1 MQVREIK
8 VLRGPNFWSIK
19 KHKLIQIL
27 LDLEELEFQPTNKIP
42 GFHDRIQQLLPS
54 LYEHQCSEGDKGGF
68 FERVK
73 DGTWMGHVIEHIA
86 LELQSLAGM
95 KHTGFGRTRG
105 TGKEGWYHVVF
116 SYEEEQAGRHAAKAA
131 VTIANALINGEDYD
145 VKKDIKEIHELW
157 HKEKLGPTT
166 FSIVEEAQKRNIP
179 VLRLDEGSLVQLGY
193 GSRQK
198 RVEAAITSYTSSIAV
213 DLAGDKDRT
222 KKLLT
227 SANIPVPFGEV
238 VSNVENLKNV
248 IEFIG
253 FPIVLKPL
261 NGNHGKGATINIT
274 NWPCAMTAFQRAQK
288 ISEKVIVEK
297 FVQGHDFRVL
307 VVNDKFIAAA
317 LRKPAFVVGDG
328 RSTIQELIDA
338 INNDPRRGTCHEKV
352 LTAIKVD
359 DVTMEL
365 LAMSNYTLETILP
378 LGAEFFL
385 KPTANLST
393 GGTATD
399 VTDEV
404 HSANIFLF
412 ERLARVVGLDICG
425 IDVMAPDLKTPIR
438 ENGGVVIEV
447 NAAPGFRM
455 HLEPTSGQPRNVAKH
470 VVDMLFKSGNG
481 RIPIVAITGTNGKT
495 TTSRLISNMAK
506 QAGFSTG
513 YTTTD
518 GIYINDHLVL
528 KGDCSGPQSA
538 QFILKDPCVEY
549 AVLECA
555 RGGILRSGLGFDQCD
570 CAVVTNVAEDHLGL
584 DGIDSVEK
592 LAKVKS
598 VLPETVATTG
608 YAVLNADDDLV
619 YAMKERLNCKIALF
633 SLHADNIRIEEH
645 CKNGGLAAVYEN
657 GYLLLRTGNHLIP
670 VEETRN
676 IPLTFGGKADFNIA
690 NVLAATLAAYTNR
703 IKLNTIR
710 EVLRNFVPSYE
721 TTPGRLN
728 VFDFG
733 DFNVVLDY
741 AHNPHAVKA
750 IGKFVNSFNAKTRIG
765 IITGVGDRRD
775 EDIIALGEESARI
788 FDQIIIRHDDDMR
801 GRTIEEVENLV
812 TKGIVNINPAIPI
825 TYSMA
830 ECEAVEYAIS
840 HAVHDS
846 IIVVLTENIKKVTEC
861 VLQHQKKY
869 KEQNHQW
876 QTAV

>member
-19 KHKLIQIL
+19 KTKLIQLL

-42 GFHDRIQQLLPS
+42 GFYERIQQLLPS
-54 LYEHQCSEGDKGGF
+54 LYDHQCSEGHKGGF

-73 DGTWMGHVIEHIA
+73 DGTWMGHVIEHMA

-95 KHTGFGRTRG
+95 KHLAFGRTRG
-105 TGKEGWYHVVF
+105 TGKEGLYHVVF
-116 SYEEEQAGRHAAKAA
+116 SYEEEQAGLYAGKAA
-131 VTIANALINGEDYD
+131 VRIAEALIRGEEYD
-145 VKKDIKEIHELW
+145 VQKDIREIHELW
-157 HKEKLGPTT
+157 HNEKLGPTT
-166 FSIVEEAQKRNIP
+166 YSLVEEAQKRNIP
-179 VLRLDEGSLVQLGY
+179 FLRLDDGSLVQLGY

-198 RVEAAITSYTSSIAV
+198 RVEAAITSYTNSISV
-213 DLAGDKDRT
+213 DIAGDKDRT

-238 VSNVENLKNV
+238 ISNVENLKKV
-248 IEFIG
+248 IEYIG

-288 ISEKVIVEK
+288 YSEKVIIEK
-297 FVQGHDFRVL
+297 FIQGLDFRVL
-307 VVNDKFIAAA
+307 LVNDKFVAAA

-328 RSTIQELIDA
+328 RSTIQELIDGV
-338 INNDPRRGTCHEKV
+338 NKDPRRGHCHEKV
-352 LTAIKVD
+352 LTTIKVD
-359 DVTMEL
+359 EVTMEL
-365 LAMSNYTLETILP
+365 LAKSNYTLETILP
-378 LGAEFFL
+378 LGEEFSL

-404 HSANIFLF
+404 HPANVFLF
-412 ERLARVVGLDICG
+412 ERLSRVVGLDICG

-438 ENGGVVIEV
+438 ENGGVVLEV

-470 VVDMLFKSGNG
+470 VVDMLFKNGNG
-481 RIPIVAITGTNGKT
+481 RIPIVTITGTNGKT
-495 TTSRLISNMAK
+495 TTSRLIANMAK
-506 QAGFSTG
+506 QAGFVTG

-538 QFILKDPCVEY
+538 QFVLKDPLVEY

-598 VLPETVATTG
+598 VLPETVCSTG

-619 YAMKERLNCKIALF
+619 YAMKDRLSCKIALF
-633 SLHADNIRIEEH
+633 SMYADNVRIEEH
-645 CKNGGLAAVYEN
+645 CSRGGLAAVYEN

-670 VEETRN
+670 IEEARN
-676 IPLTFGGKADFNIA
+676 IPLTFGGKAEFNIA
-690 NVLAATLAAYTNR
+690 NALAACLAAYTNR

-710 EVLRNFVPSYE
+710 EVLRTFTPSHE
-721 TTPGRLN
+721 TTPGRVN

-733 DFNVVLDY
+733 DFNIVADY

-750 IGKFVNSFNAKTRIG
+750 MGKFINSFGAKRKVG

-775 EDIIALGEESARI
+775 EDIIALGEESAKI
-788 FDQIIIRHDDDMR
+788 FDEIIIRHDDDMR
-801 GRTIEEVENLV
+801 GRSVEEVEDLLTNGLV
-812 TKGIVNINPAIPI
+812 KIKPNIPI
-825 TYSMA
+825 IYSMA
-830 ECEAVEYAIS
+830 ECEAVDYAIK
-840 HAVHDS
+840 HATPNSV
-846 IIVVLTENIKKVTEC
+846 IVVLTEKIKKVTEC
-861 VLQHQKKY
+861 ILHHHKKY
-869 KEQNHQW
+869 REQNQQW
-876 QTAV
+876 QRAV

>member
-1 MQVREIK
+1 MQVRETK

-19 KHKLIQIL
+19 KTRLIQLL

-42 GFHDRIQQLLPS
+42 GFYERIQQLLPS
-54 LYEHQCSEGDKGGF
+54 LYEHECSEGRPGGF

-95 KHTGFGRTRG
+95 KHTGFGRTRA

-116 SYEEEQAGRHAAKAA
+116 SYEEEQAGIYAGQSA
-131 VTIANALINGEDYD
+131 VRVADALINGEPYD
-145 VKKDIKEIHELW
+145 IQKDVREIHDLW

-166 FSIVEEAQKRNIP
+166 YSIVEEAQKRNIP
-179 VLRLDEGSLVQLGY
+179 FLRLDEGSMVQLGY

-198 RVEAAITSYTSSIAV
+198 RVEAAVTSYTNSISV
-213 DLAGDKDRT
+213 DLAADKDRT

-227 SANIPVPFGEV
+227 SANIPVPYGEV
-238 VSNVENLKNV
+238 VGDVETLKSV
-248 IEFIG
+248 IDYIG

-274 NWPCAMTAFQRAQK
+274 NWLCAMTAFQRAQK
-288 ISEKVIVEK
+288 YSEKVIVEK
-297 FVQGHDFRVL
+297 FIQGSDFRVL
-307 VVNDKFIAAA
+307 LVNNKFVAAA
-317 LRKPAFVVGDG
+317 VRKPAFVVGDG
-328 RSTIQELIDA
+328 RSTIQELIDTV
-338 INNDPRRGTCHEKV
+338 NKDPKRGECHEKV

-365 LAMSNYTLETILP
+365 LCKNNYTLETVLP
-378 LGAEFFL
+378 LGEEFFL
-385 KPTANLST
+385 KLTANLST

-404 HSANIFLF
+404 HPANIFLF
-412 ERLARVVGLDICG
+412 ERLSRVVGLDICG
-425 IDVMAPDLKTPIR
+425 IDVMAPDLRTPIR
-438 ENGGVVIEV
+438 ENGGVVLEV

-455 HLEPTSGQPRNVAKH
+455 HLEPTTGQPRNVAKH
-470 VVDMLFKSGNG
+470 VVDMLFKNGNG
-481 RIPIVAITGTNGKT
+481 RIPIVTVTGTNGKT
-495 TTSRLISNMAK
+495 TISRLIANMAK
-506 QAGFSTG
+506 HAGFATG

-518 GIYINDHLVL
+518 GIYIDDHLVL

-538 QFILKDPCVEY
+538 QFVLKDPLVEY

-584 DGIDSVEK
+584 EGIDSLEK

-598 VLPETVATTG
+598 VLPETVCSTG
-608 YAVLNADDDLV
+608 YAILNADDDLV
-619 YAMKERLNCKIALF
+619 YAMKDGLNCKIALF
-633 SLHADNIRIEEH
+633 SMYADNVRVEEH
-645 CKNGGLAAVYEN
+645 CSKGGLAAVYEN

-670 VEETRN
+670 IEEARN
-676 IPLTFGGKADFNIA
+676 VPLTFGGKAEFNIA
-690 NVLAATLAAYTNR
+690 NALAASLAAYTNK
-703 IKLNTIR
+703 IKLNIIR
-710 EVLRNFVPSYE
+710 EVLQNFVPSHE
-721 TTPGRLN
+721 MTPGRVN

-750 IGKFVNSFNAKTRIG
+750 IGKFINSFGAKTKVG

-775 EDIIALGEESARI
+775 QDIIALGEESAQI
-788 FDQIIIRHDDDMR
+788 FDEIIIRHDEDMR
-801 GRTIEEVENLV
+801 GRTIEDVENLI
-812 TKGIVNINPAIPI
+812 TKGVVNINPNIPI
-825 TYSMA
+825 TYSMT
-830 ECEAVEYAIS
+830 ECEAVDYAID
-840 HAVHDS
+840 HALPNSV
-846 IIVVLTENIKKVTEC
+846 IVVLTEKIKQVTEC
-861 VLQHQKKY
+861 VSRHQKKY
-869 KEQNHQW
+869 REQNYQW
-876 QTAV
+876 QRAV

>member
-42 GFHDRIQQLLPS
+42 GFYERIQQLLPS
-54 LYEHQCSEGDKGGF
+54 LYEHQCSEGHRGGF
-68 FERVK
+68 FKRVK

-95 KHTGFGRTRG
+95 KYTVFGRTRS

-116 SYEEEQAGRHAAKAA
+116 AYEEEQSGRHAAGAA
-131 VTIANALINGEDYD
+131 IRIAHALINGEDYD
-145 VKKDIKEIHELW
+145 VEKDVKKIHDLW
-157 HKEKLGPTT
+157 HTEKLGPTT
-166 FSIVEEAQKRNIP
+166 YSIVEEAQKRNIP
-179 VLRLDEGSLVQLGY
+179 VLRVDEGSLVQLGY

-213 DLAGDKDRT
+213 DLAGDKNRT

-238 VSNVENLKNV
+238 VDSVENLKSV

-288 ISEKVIVEK
+288 FSENVIVEK
-297 FVQGHDFRVL
+297 FVQGDDFRVL
-307 VVNDKFIAAA
+307 IVNDKFVAAA
-317 LRKPAFVVGDG
+317 LRKPACVIGDG
-328 RSTIQELIDA
+328 RSTIQELITA
-338 INNDPRRGTCHEKV
+338 INKDPRRGTCHEKV

-359 DVTMEL
+359 EVTVEL
-365 LAMSNYTLETILP
+365 LNKSNYSLDTVLP
-378 LGAEFFL
+378 LGEEFFL

-404 HSANIFLF
+404 HPANVFLF
-412 ERLARVVGLDICG
+412 ERLARLVGLDICG

-438 ENGGVVIEV
+438 ENGGVVLEV

-455 HLEPTSGQPRNVAKH
+455 HLEPTAGQPRNVAKH

-570 CAVVTNVAEDHLGL
+570 CAVVTNIAEDHLGL
-584 DGIDSVEK
+584 DGIDTLEK

-598 VLPETVATTG
+598 VLPETVSPTG

-633 SLHADNIRIEEH
+633 SMYADNVRIEEH

-670 VEETRN
+670 IEEVKN
-676 IPLTFGGKADFNIA
+676 IPLTFGGKAEFNIA
-690 NVLAATLAAYTNR
+690 NALAASLAAYTNR

-710 EVLRNFVPSYE
+710 EVLKNFVPSYE
-721 TTPGRLN
+721 TTPGRVN

-733 DFNVVLDY
+733 DFNLVLDY

-750 IGKFVNSFNAKTRIG
+750 IGKFVSSFNVKNRVG

-775 EDIIALGEESARI
+775 EDIIALGEESAKI
-788 FDQIIIRHDDDMR
+788 FNQIIIRHDDDMR

-812 TKGIVNINPAIPI
+812 TKGIVNVNANIPI
-825 TYSMA
+825 IYSLA

-840 HAVHDS
+840 SAVPDS

-869 KEQNHQW
+869 RERNHQW
-876 QTAV
+876 QAAV

>member
-42 GFHDRIQQLLPS
+42 GFFERIQQMLPS
-54 LYEHQCSEGDKGGF
+54 LYEHQCSEGHKGGF
-68 FERVK
+68 FDRVK

-95 KHTGFGRTRG
+95 KHTGFGRTRSV
-105 TGKEGWYHVVF
+105 GKEGLYYVVF
-116 SYEEEQAGRHAAKAA
+116 SYEEEQAGRYAGKAA
-131 VTIANALINGEDYD
+131 VRIAEALIKGEDYD
-145 VKKDIKEIHELW
+145 VQKDVDEIHSLW
-157 HKEKLGPTT
+157 HNEKLGPTT
-166 FSIVEEAQKRNIP
+166 YSIVEEAQKRNIP
-179 VLRLDEGSLVQLGY
+179 FFRLDEGSLVQLGY
-193 GSRQK
+193 GCKQK
-198 RVEAAITSYTSSIAV
+198 RVEAALTSCTNIIAT
-213 DLAGDKDRT
+213 DLAGNKDRT

-238 VSNVENLKNV
+238 VSDVENLKSV

-274 NWPCAMTAFQRAQK
+274 NWPCAITAFHRAQK
-288 ISEKVIVEK
+288 HSEKIIVEK
-297 FVQGHDFRVL
+297 YIQGDDFRVL
-307 VVNDKFIAAA
+307 VVNNKFVAAA

-338 INNDPRRGTCHEKV
+338 VNKDPRRGHCHEKV
-352 LTAIKVD
+352 LTTIKVD

-365 LAMSNYTLETILP
+365 LSKGNYTLDTVLP
-378 LGAEFFL
+378 IGQEFFL

-393 GGTATD
+393 GGTAMD
-399 VTDEV
+399 ITDEV
-404 HSANIFLF
+404 HPANIFLF
-412 ERLARVVGLDICG
+412 ERLSRVIGLDICG
-425 IDVMAPDLKTPIR
+425 IDIMAPDLRAPIS
-438 ENGGVVIEV
+438 ENGGVVLEV

-470 VVDMLFKSGNG
+470 VVDMLFKNGNG

-495 TTSRLISNMAK
+495 TTSRLISQMAK
-506 QAGFSTG
+506 QAGFATG

-538 QFILKDPCVEY
+538 QFVLKDPCVEF

-570 CAVVTNVAEDHLGL
+570 GAVVTNVAEDHLGL
-584 DGIDSVEK
+584 DGIDSLEK

-598 VLPETVATTG
+598 VVPETVGPNG

-619 YAMKERLNCKIALF
+619 YSMKDRVNCKLALF
-633 SLHADNIRIEEH
+633 SLHADNIRIDEH
-645 CKNGGLAAVYEN
+645 CNRGGLAAIYEN
-657 GYLLLRTGNHLIP
+657 GFLLLRTGNHLIP
-670 VEETRN
+670 IEETKN
-676 IPLTFGGKADFNIA
+676 IPITFGGKAEFNIA
-690 NVLAATLAAYTNR
+690 NVLAASLAAYTNR
-703 IKLNTIR
+703 VKLNTIR
-710 EVLRNFVPSYE
+710 EVLRTFVPSHE
-721 TTPGRLN
+721 TTPGRVN
-728 VFDFG
+728 VFEFG
-733 DFNVVLDY
+733 DFNVLIDY
-741 AHNPHAVKA
+741 AHNPHAVRA
-750 IGKFVNSFNAKTRIG
+750 VGKFIKAFNAKTKVG

-775 EDIIALGEESARI
+775 EDIIALGEESAKV
-788 FDQIIIRHDDDMR
+788 FDEIIIRHDDDMR
-801 GRTIEEVENLV
+801 GRTIEEVENLI
-812 TKGIVNINPAIPI
+812 TKGIVNVNPDIPI

-830 ECEAVEYAIS
+830 ECEAVDYAID
-840 HAVHDS
+840 HAIPDS
-846 IIVVLTENIKKVTEC
+846 VIVVLTENIKKVTEYI
-861 VLQHQKKY
+861 LQRQKKY
-869 KEQNHQW
+869 REQNQQW

>member
-1 MQVREIK
+1 
-8 VLRGPNFWSIK
+8 
-19 KHKLIQIL
+19 
-27 LDLEELEFQPTNKIP
+27 
-42 GFHDRIQQLLPS
+42 
-54 LYEHQCSEGDKGGF
+54 
-68 FERVK
+68 
-73 DGTWMGHVIEHIA
+73 
-86 LELQSLAGM
+86 
-95 KHTGFGRTRG
+95 
-105 TGKEGWYHVVF
+105 
-116 SYEEEQAGRHAAKAA
+116 
-131 VTIANALINGEDYD
+131 
-145 VKKDIKEIHELW
+145 
-157 HKEKLGPTT
+157 
-166 FSIVEEAQKRNIP
+166 
-179 VLRLDEGSLVQLGY
+179 LGY
-193 GSRQK
+193 GCKQK
-198 RVEAAITSYTSSIAV
+198 RVEAALTSCTNIIAT

-238 VSNVENLKNV
+238 VSDVENLKCV

-274 NWPCAMTAFQRAQK
+274 NWPCAITAFQRAQK
-288 ISEKVIVEK
+288 YSEKIIVEK
-297 FVQGHDFRVL
+297 YMQGDDFRVL
-307 VVNDKFIAAA
+307 VVNNKFVAAA

-338 INNDPRRGTCHEKV
+338 VNKDPRRGNCHEKV

-365 LAMSNYTLETILP
+365 LAKENYTLDTVLP
-378 LGAEFFL
+378 LGQEFVL

-399 VTDEV
+399 VTDDV
-404 HSANIFLF
+404 HPANIFLF

-425 IDVMAPDLKTPIR
+425 IDIMAPDLKTPIS
-438 ENGGVVIEV
+438 ENGGVVLEV

-495 TTSRLISNMAK
+495 TTSRLISQMAK
-506 QAGFSTG
+506 QAGFVTG

-518 GIYINDHLVL
+518 GIYISDHLVL

-538 QFILKDPCVEY
+538 QFVLKDPCVEF

-570 CAVVTNVAEDHLGL
+570 GAVVTNVAEDHLGL
-584 DGIDSVEK
+584 DGIDSLEK

-598 VLPETVATTG
+598 VVPETVSPNG

-619 YAMKERLNCKIALF
+619 YAMKDRVKCKVALF

-645 CKNGGLAAVYEN
+645 CNKGGLAAIYEN
-657 GYLLLRTGNHLIP
+657 GFLLLRTGNHLIP
-670 VEETRN
+670 IEEAKN
-676 IPLTFGGKADFNIA
+676 IPITFGGKAEFNIA
-690 NVLAATLAAYTNR
+690 NVLAASLAAYTNR

-710 EVLRNFVPSYE
+710 EVLRTFVPSHE
-721 TTPGRLN
+721 TTPGRVN

-733 DFNVVLDY
+733 DFNVVVDY
-741 AHNPHAVKA
+741 AHNPHAVRA
-750 IGKFVNSFNAKTRIG
+750 IGKFIKAFNARTKVG

-788 FDQIIIRHDDDMR
+788 FEEIIIRHDDDMR
-801 GRTIEEVENLV
+801 GRTIEEIENLI
-812 TKGIVNINPAIPI
+812 TKGIVNVNPDIPI
-825 TYSMA
+825 TYSLA
-830 ECEAVEYAIS
+830 ECEAVDHAIN
-840 HAVHDS
+840 HAIPDS
-846 IIVVLTENIKKVTEC
+846 VIVVLTENIKKVTEC
-861 VLQHQKKY
+861 ILQHQKKY
-869 KEQNHQW
+869 REQNQQW

>member
-19 KHKLIQIL
+19 HTKLIQML
-27 LDLEELEFQPTNKIP
+27 LDLQELEFQPTNKIP
-42 GFHDRIQQLLPS
+42 GFHERIQQMLPS
-54 LYEHQCSEGDKGGF
+54 LYEHECSEGHKGGF

-95 KHTGFGRTRG
+95 KGTGFGRTRG
-105 TGKEGWYHVVF
+105 AGKEGWYHVVF
-116 SYEEEQAGRHAAKAA
+116 SYEEEQAGRYTANAALR
-131 VTIANALINGEDYD
+131 IAEALINGEEYD
-145 VKKDIKEIHELW
+145 IKKDIREIHDLW
-157 HKEKLGPTT
+157 HNEKLGPTT
-166 FSIVEEAQKRNIP
+166 CSIVEEAQSRNIP
-179 VLRLDEGSLVQLGY
+179 YLRLDEGSLVQLGY
-193 GSRQK
+193 GCKQK
-198 RVEAAITSYTSSIAV
+198 RVEAALTSTTNIIAT

-238 VSNVENLKNV
+238 VSDVENLKSV
-248 IEFIG
+248 IDDIG

-288 ISEKVIVEK
+288 FSEKVIVEK
-297 FVQGHDFRVL
+297 FIQGYDFRIL
-307 VVNDKFIAAA
+307 VVNNKFVAAA

-338 INNDPRRGTCHEKV
+338 VNKDPRRGNCHEKV

-365 LAMSNYTLETILP
+365 LAKEKYTLDTVLP
-378 LGAEFFL
+378 FGQEFFL

-404 HSANIFLF
+404 HPANVFLF
-412 ERLARVVGLDICG
+412 ERLSRVIGLDICG
-425 IDVMAPDLKTPIR
+425 IDIMAPDLKNPIG
-438 ENGGVVIEV
+438 ENGGVVLEV

-455 HLEPTSGQPRNVAKH
+455 HLEPTSGQPRNVAKP
-470 VVDMLFKSGNG
+470 VVDMLFKNGSG

-495 TTSRLISNMAK
+495 TTSRLISQMAK
-506 QAGFSTG
+506 AAGFVTG
-513 YTTTD
+513 FTTTD

-528 KGDCSGPQSA
+528 KGDCSGPASA
-538 QFILKDPCVEY
+538 QFVLKDPCVEF
-549 AVLECA
+549 AVLETA
-555 RGGILRSGLGFDQCD
+555 RGGILRSGIGFDQCD

-584 DGIDSVEK
+584 DGIDTIEK

-598 VLPETVATTG
+598 VVPETVCSNG

-619 YAMKERLNCKIALF
+619 YAMKDRVKCKVALF
-633 SLHADNIRIEEH
+633 SMYSDSARIEEH
-645 CKNGGLAAVYEN
+645 CCKGGLAAVYEN

-670 VEETRN
+670 IEEAKN
-676 IPLTFGGKADFNIA
+676 IPITFGGKAEFNIA
-690 NVLAATLAAYTNR
+690 NALAATLAAYTNR

-710 EVLRNFVPSYE
+710 EVLKNFVPSHE
-721 TTPGRLN
+721 TTPGRVN
-728 VFDFG
+728 VFEFG
-733 DFNVVLDY
+733 DFNVVIDY

-750 IGKFVNSFNAKTRIG
+750 VGKFINAFNAKTKVG

-775 EDIIALGEESARI
+775 EDIIALGEESAKI
-788 FDQIIIRHDDDMR
+788 FDEIIIRHDDDMR
-801 GRTIEEVENLV
+801 GRTIEEVENLITRGV
-812 TKGIVNINPAIPI
+812 VNVNPDIPI
-825 TYSMA
+825 TYSLA
-830 ECEAVEYAIS
+830 ECEAVEYAID
-840 HAVHDS
+840 HAVPDS
-846 IIVVLTENIKKVTEC
+846 VIVVLTENIKKVTEC
-861 VLQHQKKY
+861 ILQNQRKY
-869 KEQNHQW
+869 KEQNQQW
-876 QTAV
+876 QKAV

>member
-1 MQVREIK
+1 
-8 VLRGPNFWSIK
+8 
-19 KHKLIQIL
+19 
-27 LDLEELEFQPTNKIP
+27 
-42 GFHDRIQQLLPS
+42 
-54 LYEHQCSEGDKGGF
+54 
-68 FERVK
+68 
-73 DGTWMGHVIEHIA
+73 
-86 LELQSLAGM
+86 
-95 KHTGFGRTRG
+95 
-105 TGKEGWYHVVF
+105 
-116 SYEEEQAGRHAAKAA
+116 
-131 VTIANALINGEDYD
+131 
-145 VKKDIKEIHELW
+145 
-157 HKEKLGPTT
+157 
-166 FSIVEEAQKRNIP
+166 
-179 VLRLDEGSLVQLGY
+179 LRLDEGSLVQLGY

-198 RVEAAITSYTSSIAV
+198 RVEAAITSYTNSISV
-213 DLAGDKDRT
+213 DIAGDKDRT

-238 VSNVENLKNV
+238 ISDVENLKSV
-248 IEFIG
+248 IEYIG

-288 ISEKVIVEK
+288 YSEKVIIEK
-297 FVQGHDFRVL
+297 FIQGQDFRVL
-307 VVNDKFIAAA
+307 LVNDKFVAAA
-317 LRKPAFVVGDG
+317 LRKPACVVGDG
-328 RSTIQELIDA
+328 RSTLRELIDTV
-338 INNDPRRGTCHEKV
+338 NKDPRRGQCHEKV
-352 LTAIKVD
+352 LTTIKVD

-365 LAMSNYTLETILP
+365 LAKSNYTLETVP
-378 LGAEFFL
+378 ALGEEVSL

-404 HSANIFLF
+404 HPANVFLF
-412 ERLARVVGLDICG
+412 ERLSRVVGLDICG

-438 ENGGVVIEV
+438 ENGGVVLEV

-470 VVDMLFKSGNG
+470 VIDMLFKNGTG
-481 RIPIVAITGTNGKT
+481 RIPIVTITGTNGKT
-495 TTSRLISNMAK
+495 TTSRLIANMAK
-506 QAGFSTG
+506 QSGFVTG

-538 QFILKDPCVEY
+538 QFVLKDPLVEY

-584 DGIDSVEK
+584 DGIDSIEK

-598 VLPETVATTG
+598 VLPETVSSTG

-619 YAMKERLNCKIALF
+619 YAMKDRLNCKIALF
-633 SLHADNIRIEEH
+633 SMHADNVRIEEH
-645 CKNGGLAAVYEN
+645 CSRGGLAAIYEN

-670 VEETRN
+670 VEEARN
-676 IPLTFGGKADFNIA
+676 IPLTFGGKAEFNIA
-690 NVLAATLAAYTNR
+690 NALAACLAAYTNR

-710 EVLRNFVPSYE
+710 EVLRTFTPSHE
-721 TTPGRLN
+721 TTPGRVN

-733 DFNVVLDY
+733 DFTIVADY

-750 IGKFVNSFNAKTRIG
+750 MGKFINSFGAKRKVG

-788 FDQIIIRHDDDMR
+788 FDEVIIRHDDDMR
-801 GRTIEEVENLV
+801 GRSVEEVENLLTIGLV
-812 TKGIVNINPAIPI
+812 KVKAGIPI
-825 TYSMA
+825 IYSMA
-830 ECEAVEYAIS
+830 ECEAVDYAID
-840 HAVHDS
+840 HATPNS
-846 IIVVLTENIKKVTEC
+846 LIVVLTEKIKKVTEC
-861 VLQHQKKY
+861 ILTHHKKY
-869 KEQNHQW
+869 REQNHQW
-876 QTAV
+876 QRAV